1 MKPTLHLAMLAAA
14 LAALA
19 LVASAWRGARRD
31 AQHLSATLAT
41 QNATIHDAAGRE
53 KDRDAQLAAAL
64 ASIDTQKRAV
74 RTPQQAAREL
84 PSVFPPLPLPIFVR
98 LPDLSATNAAGNFP
112 AAPAPS
118 TISSVPQA
126 APCGTGSCVEPP
138 RIVNPCAATPERN
151 ANPAGNSPIAP
162 GASAQN
168 APAAPVPS
176 EIPSAAQAA
185 PCGTGSCGE
194 PPRIVNPCAAPSATD
209 SSAQIARPSES
220 TPSEPPPATISI
232 PQADLVPLYDDLQD
246 CAAANARNAALAQDL
261 ADEKTRSAALL
272 RERDAAVT
280 SAHGGGFLA
289 HLKQAANWF
298 FIGAA
303 AGAAAT
309 AVARH

>member
-1 MKPTLHLAMLAAA
+1 
-14 LAALA
+14 
-19 LVASAWRGARRD
+19 V
-31 AQHLSATLAT
+31 
-41 QNATIHDAAGRE
+41 
-53 KDRDAQLAAAL
+53 
-64 ASIDTQKRAV
+64 
-74 RTPQQAAREL
+74 
-84 PSVFPPLPLPIFVR
+84 
-98 LPDLSATNAAGNFP
+98 
-112 AAPAPS
+112 
-118 TISSVPQA
+118 
-126 APCGTGSCVEPP
+126 
-138 RIVNPCAATPERN
+138 
-151 ANPAGNSPIAP
+151 P

-194 PPRIVNPCAAPSATD
+194 APRIVSLCAAPSATD